1 MMEKK
6 RLSGMVA
13 VDMKIIRNIMTP
25 RDVRTSE
32 LEWDAIRQW
41 TKTRP
46 VTGLATTFGKL
57 NG

>member
-6 RLSGMVA
+6 KLSGMVA
-13 VDMKIIRNIMTP
+13 VVTKTIRSITIP
-25 RDVRTSE
+25 RVVRTSE